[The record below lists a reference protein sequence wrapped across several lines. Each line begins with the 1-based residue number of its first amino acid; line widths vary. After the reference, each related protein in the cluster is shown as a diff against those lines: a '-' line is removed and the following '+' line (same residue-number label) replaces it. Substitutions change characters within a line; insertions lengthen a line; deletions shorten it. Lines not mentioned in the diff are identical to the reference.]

1 VLTDQESAVLASII
15 AGLVLVPWVA
25 RHPSSAR
32 LRATLL
38 AALTGLVVASPQ
50 LIVMLQQASA
60 ARSPASRA
68 GLLEVNYVLSGPSLQ
83 ELFSPSPRVADYGL
97 AAVGS
102 YYHHGPYSI
111 VIAAFGIVLTALALF
126 GIVVSWRRRHARSLA
141 LLWLACLLLSLGSV
155 VWVGSRH
162 YVPLAGWW
170 HGVRLSLI
178 MPFTWFTRFPGS
190 PRSGRPTGSPS
201 SPWSPWSCWPGRRWS
216 GSQARRGAG

>member
-1 VLTDQESAVLASII
+1 MNIKKITKKRIINIKRRRPGRRQALILGAVMGAAVLTDQESAVLASII

-68 GLLEVNYVLSGPSLQ
+68 GLLEVNYVLSGASLQ

-111 VIAAFGIVLTALALF
+111 VIAASA
-126 GIVVSWRRRHARSLA
+126 
-141 LLWLACLLLSLGSV
+141 
-155 VWVGSRH
+155 
-162 YVPLAGWW
+162 
-170 HGVRLSLI
+170 
-178 MPFTWFTRFPGS
+178 
-190 PRSGRPTGSPS
+190 
-201 SPWSPWSCWPGRRWS
+201 SC
-216 GSQARRGAG
+216 